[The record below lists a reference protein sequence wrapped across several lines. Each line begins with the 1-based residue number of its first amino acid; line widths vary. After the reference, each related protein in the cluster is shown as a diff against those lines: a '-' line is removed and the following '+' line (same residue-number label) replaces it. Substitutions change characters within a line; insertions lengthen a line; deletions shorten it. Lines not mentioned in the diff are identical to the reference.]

1 MEGTS
6 IIYNQTN
13 NRKYAQID
21 LDKFGVQWEEF
32 YDCLMVE
39 MVKYEESIPL
49 DGLGQQLKVER
60 LLNEL

>member
-1 MEGTS
+1 MKGTS
-6 IIYNQTN
+6 YIYDQTN

-49 DGLGQQLKVER
+49 EELGQ
-60 LLNEL
+60 